1 MLKFVAK
8 IFGCDN
14 GRIEYLESK
23 CLEQSEL
30 IRTLAEGFKE
40 QALLLQKVSEE
51 KLDMANVAKQI
62 DYNQIFVDY
71 EELASKVEFNVTK
84 NHLAINRIAEQIDLG
99 EVANNIN
106 LDDLSSYFNVDE
118 VAANLDLNEDDF
130 VDAVAEK
137 VNNSFQPFMVEAF
150 RCQPGFDGI
159 IKAGREIV
167 SDRGIFVDKKRY
179 ILHVVDKEGKSKDEL
194 KTMGLELKKTTL
206 PKYVQDKLSSFIERL
221 LKGEEWNVIAPDVV
235 EFKDELKRTVT
246 RDQVLEIGLPK
257 GANKVEIYTQKYE
270 GTYVPSTPE
279 ERAKN
284 EKLGPKTRLPG
295 HISACIFYN
304 MCLDSYKDNDSM
316 RIVTGTKI
324 KVYYLTQSFGRFKS
338 IALPTDI
345 ERIPEWFIQD
355 FLPLIDIYAQ
365 IERLVDDPLEN
376 TVYAVGYAVPEKQD
390 LMVEDLVGVGY
401 NTQQKAK
408 KGNDSVKVKVSV

>member
-137 VNNSFQPFMVEAF
+137 V
-150 RCQPGFDGI
+150 
-159 IKAGREIV
+159 
-167 SDRGIFVDKKRY
+167 
-179 ILHVVDKEGKSKDEL
+179 L
-194 KTMGLELKKTTL
+194 
-206 PKYVQDKLSSFIERL
+206 
-221 LKGEEWNVIAPDVV
+221 
-235 EFKDELKRTVT
+235 
-246 RDQVLEIGLPK
+246 
-257 GANKVEIYTQKYE
+257 
-270 GTYVPSTPE
+270 
-279 ERAKN
+279 
-284 EKLGPKTRLPG
+284 EKLVSK
-295 HISACIFYN
+295 
-304 MCLDSYKDNDSM
+304 YK
-316 RIVTGTKI
+316 G
-324 KVYYLTQSFGRFKS
+324 
-338 IALPTDI
+338 
-345 ERIPEWFIQD
+345 
-355 FLPLIDIYAQ
+355 
-365 IERLVDDPLEN
+365 
-376 TVYAVGYAVPEKQD
+376 
-390 LMVEDLVGVGY
+390 
-401 NTQQKAK
+401 
-408 KGNDSVKVKVSV
+408 